1 MNNVPETHRRLFSIT
16 ILTMIFAFFFG
27 PASTATIPK
36 NATAKPFGSGWEC
49 NSGFTEVNKVC
60 EVINVPKKT
69 LTRRRCGMD
78 VVGISITG
86 SRMSVN
92 AVLQLK
98 CPRTDF

>member
-16 ILTMIFAFFFG
+16 ILTMFFAFFSG

-60 EVINVPKKT
+60 EVIKVPKKR
-69 LTRRRCGMD
+69 LRDEG
-78 VVGISITG
+78 
-86 SRMSVN
+86 
-92 AVLQLK
+92 AVW
-98 CPRTDF
+98 T